1 MDSERE
7 AHERDRRPPFDLR
20 SARAEWVRSFEQSY
34 LPKLMERHAGNVS
47 AAARS
52 AGIDRSYLVRL
63 LKRNGYR

>member
-1 MDSERE
+1 MASERE
-7 AHERDRRPPFDLR
+7 PSSSAPRPPIDLR
-20 SARAEWVRSFEQSY
+20 SARAEWVKSFEQLY
-34 LPKLMERHAGNVS
+34 LSKLMERHAGNVS

>member
-1 MDSERE
+1 MASERE
-7 AHERDRRPPFDLR
+7 EATCEPRGMVDLR
-20 SARAEWVRSFEQSY
+20 SARAEWVRSFEQLY
-34 LPKLMERHAGNVS
+34 LGKLMARHSGNVS

>member
-1 MDSERE
+1 MASE
-7 AHERDRRPPFDLR
+7 HERAQSSTQPLDLR
-20 SARAEWVRSFEQSY
+20 RARAEWVRSFERLY
-34 LPKLMERHAGNVS
+34 LGKLMSRHSGNVS